1 MEHATE
7 PNFIGTLG
15 LNWKLFLAQLINFG
29 IVILVLWKWVFKP
42 VAGALETRRQKI
54 EESVKKADEIEKRLK
69 EFEASRDQEFRKA
82 RAAAEEI
89 IQKATTSGEASKA
102 EILALAK
109 VQAGRILADAQASM
123 AAEKQKMFGE
133 IREEVAN
140 LTVMATEKI
149 LLEKMDEKKDKKMV
163 EEILKVISRK

>member
-109 VQAGRILADAQASM
+109 VQAGRI
-123 AAEKQKMFGE
+123 
-133 IREEVAN
+133 
-140 LTVMATEKI
+140 
-149 LLEKMDEKKDKKMV
+149 
-163 EEILKVISRK
+163 

>member
-42 VAGALETRRQKI
+42 VAGALKARRHKI
-54 EESVKKADEIEKRLK
+54 EESVKKAEEIEVRLK
-69 EFEASRDQEFRKA
+69 ELESSRGEHMRKA
-82 RAAAEEI
+82 RAEAEEI
-89 IQKATTSGEASKA
+89 IKKAIVAGESSKA
-102 EILALAK
+102 EILGSAK
-109 VQAGRILADAQASM
+109 AQAEKILAEAKTNI
-123 AAEKQKMFGE
+123 EKEKEKMFQE

-149 LLEKMDEKKDKKMV
+149 LREKLDERKDK
-163 EEILKVISRK
+163 ELINKVFSSIK